1 MTSVD
6 GGGPTTP
13 EIRPGRTYLS
23 IGEVLEALKESFPD
37 VTISKIRFF
46 EGQGLLVPERTPS
59 GYRKFYP
66 ADVDRLRIILSEQ
79 QERFVPLSSARS
91 VAQYQATSTSVSSP
105 RPPSPPDEFFVPDD
119 ESSHGGGAGSSV
131 DARFL
136 RADHDHHDHDHDG
149 IDGPHDYEDSD
160 LGSDRHPSG
169 RGFGRTRADAT
180 PDAAWR
186 RPTVVPALRPVR
198 VPIPVP
204 PEGVAT
210 HDVVEPTSPA
220 GPARRTWSSDA
231 EVSFSADEVAA
242 AAGASAGLLDDAVRQ
257 GFVRGRTVL
266 GDVSFDDGDRRIL
279 ASLAT
284 FAAHGLDPRHV
295 RVFLHAAQREADLY
309 VQATLPLLRRRPQ
322 AGVSADDPF
331 RRFGALESA
340 GDELRSVVV
349 HRALRSALE
358 GTPGPTG
365 TRP

>member
-1 MTSVD
+1 M
-6 GGGPTTP
+6 P
-13 EIRPGRTYLS
+13 ELRPGRSYLS

-66 ADVDRLRIILSEQ
+66 ADVERLRIVLAEQ
-79 QERFVPLSSARS
+79 QERFVPLTTART
-91 VAQYQATSTSVSSP
+91 VAQYEATSTSSSP
-105 RPPSPPDEFFVPDD
+105 SAAASPHPPSPPDEFFVPDD
-119 ESSHGGGAGSSV
+119 QPNRSERSDHAGDV
-131 DARFL
+131 RF
-136 RADHDHHDHDHDG
+136 RQSDDDHDEGDSPFTFDDG
-149 IDGPHDYEDSD
+149 DF
-160 LGSDRHPSG
+160 GSARHPSG
-169 RGFGRTRADAT
+169 RGVGRPRSGVSSNS
-180 PDAAWR
+180 PVR
-186 RPTVVPALRPVR
+186 RPTVVPALRPQL
-198 VPIPVP
+198 PVLP
-204 PEGVAT
+204 TVSVSRAGAPS
-210 HDVVEPTSPA
+210 HDEEPLLPRAST
-220 GPARRTWSSDA
+220 RRAWSTDD
-231 EVSFSADEVAA
+231 EVSFSAEELVA
-242 AAGASAGLLDDAVRQ
+242 AAGASDALLADAVRQ
-257 GFVRGRTVL
+257 GFVRGRTIF

-279 ASLAT
+279 VSLAV

-349 HRALRSALE
+349 HRALRSALD
-358 GTPGPTG
+358 GTPGPSS

>member
-6 GGGPTTP
+6 GSGPTTP

-23 IGEVLEALKESFPD
+23 IGEVLEALKDSFPD

-66 ADVDRLRIILSEQ
+66 ADVERLRIVLTEQ
-79 QERFVPLSSARS
+79 QERFVPLTSARS
-91 VAQYQATSTSVSSP
+91 VAHYQATPTA
-105 RPPSPPDEFFVPDD
+105 PPDEFFVPDD
-119 ESSHGGGAGSSV
+119 EPNRGARSLPA
-131 DARFL
+131 DD
-136 RADHDHHDHDHDG
+136 DHDDG
-149 IDGPHDYEDSD
+149 DGADGGFDDSD

-169 RGFGRTRADAT
+169 RGYGRPRYDAV
-180 PDAAWR
+180 PAPAPVIR
-186 RPTVVPALRPVR
+186 RPTVVPSLRPVR
-198 VPIPVP
+198 VPASV
-204 PEGVAT
+204 VAT
-210 HDVVEPTSPA
+210 PERVVASEAINPQPADGPSLPWSPA
-220 GPARRTWSSDA
+220 T
-231 EVSFSADEVAA
+231 EVSFSADELVAS
-242 AAGASAGLLDDAVRQ
+242 AGASDGLLDDAVRQ

-279 ASLAT
+279 ASLAV

-322 AGVSADDPF
+322 AGVSTDDPF
-331 RRFGALESA
+331 RRFGALEAA
-340 GDELRSVVV
+340 GADLRSVVV
-349 HRALRSALE
+349 HRALRSALD
-358 GTPGPTG
+358 GTPGPTS

>member
-6 GGGPTTP
+6 GSGPTTP

-23 IGEVLEALKESFPD
+23 IGEVLEALKDSFPD

-66 ADVDRLRIILSEQ
+66 ADVERLRIVLTEQ
-79 QERFVPLSSARS
+79 QERFVPLTSARS
-91 VAQYQATSTSVSSP
+91 VAHYQATPTA
-105 RPPSPPDEFFVPDD
+105 PPDEFFVPDD
-119 ESSHGGGAGSSV
+119 EPNRS
-131 DARFL
+131 ARSL
-136 RADHDHHDHDHDG
+136 RADDDHDDG
-149 IDGPHDYEDSD
+149 DGADGGLDDGD

-169 RGFGRTRADAT
+169 RGYGRPKYDAG
-180 PDAAWR
+180 PAPVIR
-186 RPTVVPALRPVR
+186 RPTMVPSLRPVR
-198 VPIPVP
+198 M
-204 PEGVAT
+204 PESVAASSER
-210 HDVVEPTSPA
+210 VAEPELVAPTPADGPSLRSWSPA
-220 GPARRTWSSDA
+220 T
-231 EVSFSADEVAA
+231 EVSFSADELVAA
-242 AAGASAGLLDDAVRQ
+242 ADASNGLLDDAVRQ

-279 ASLAT
+279 SALAM

-322 AGVSADDPF
+322 AGVSTDDPF
-331 RRFGALESA
+331 RRFGALEAA
-340 GDELRSVVV
+340 GADLRSVVV
-349 HRALRSALE
+349 HRALRSALD
-358 GTPGPTG
+358 GTPGPTS